1 MDYLGISAI
10 IATVIAIVAALVLL
24 RDGGVRD
31 GKIGQFFHFDS
42 FSIEGLVK
50 FAYLFGAVLLVVV
63 AVFDVIEGVSILTY
77 YGTTYMY
84 YLFYYLGEGV
94 LVLVAGEVVLRI
106 VAELVMIFVN
116 VAEDIHALREELEDD
131 EEELEEEEELAED
144 EDESG
149 EVAEL
154 DEAAEGE
161 ATEDADEAFYD
172 EDEAEDE
179 DAADA
184 EPEGADA
191 DTVDE
196 PERPASEE

>member
-10 IATVIAIVAALVLL
+10 IATVVAIIAALVLL

-31 GKIGQFFHFDS
+31 GKIGRFFHFDS

-63 AVFDVIEGVSILTY
+63 AVFDVIEGVSILSY

-116 VAEDIHALREELEDD
+116 VAEDIHALREELEEDD
-131 EEELEEEEELAED
+131 EELEDEEDELAED
-144 EDESG
+144 EDVPE
-149 EVAEL
+149 AL
-154 DEAAEGE
+154 EAA
-161 ATEDADEAFYD
+161 DEPFYD
-172 EDEAEDE
+172 EDEVEVEEAAETAEDE
-179 DAADA
+179 SDA
-184 EPEGADA
+184 E
-191 DTVDE
+191 
-196 PERPASEE
+196 SEVAAEAEAEVEEAAETEAE